1 MRTRDAARLARA
13 FPRLR
18 PWAGP
23 PRTSGAEDRG
33 AEDLRRQRWRSP
45 AASRHLPAGPAFA
58 RRHRLR
64 ARLAGAPSSRAV
76 RVAAPGPV
84 ERDRRGRRGGHDR
97 GAECAAAERGAE
109 GEARAGRRSST
120 GRVASRPAGPPRGVA
135 LGSAG
140 LRAERGE

>member
-1 MRTRDAARLARA
+1 MRTRDAARLDRA
-13 FPRLR
+13 LRRLR

-23 PRTSGAEDRG
+23 PRLSGAEDRG
-33 AEDLRRQRWRSP
+33 AEDLRRPRWRSP
-45 AASRHLPAGPAFA
+45 VASRRLPAGPAFA

-109 GEARAGRRSST
+109 A
-120 GRVASRPAGPPRGVA
+120 PADIFE
-135 LGSAG
+135 S
-140 LRAERGE
+140 AERNYWD